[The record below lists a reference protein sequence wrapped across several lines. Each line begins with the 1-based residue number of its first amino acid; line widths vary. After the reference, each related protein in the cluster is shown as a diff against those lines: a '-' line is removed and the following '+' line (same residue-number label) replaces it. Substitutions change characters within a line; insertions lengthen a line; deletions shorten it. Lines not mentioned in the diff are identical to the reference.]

1 MKHSF
6 TLQYG
11 LEYEGKTHFQAAL
24 KPLTIGGELNAM
36 DAIDNL
42 PALPE
47 NPSEAQQS
55 RRAVQETLIYWAQQL
70 SIDGIPQDIITAD
83 YLLNHLSGADYSLL
97 VDEMETLRSKSTAA
111 TEAPAP
117 PRSGSLNTP
126 RSSQTAHQQYRQAV
140 IMLARAG
147 LGAADVRAMCHAELT
162 AWLQDLL
169 ASMGIHSPTG
179 GEVIVSRRLPK
190 PSA

>member
-36 DAIDNL
+36 DAIDSL

-47 NPSEAQQS
+47 HASEAQQS

-97 VDEMETLRSKSTAA
+97 VDEMEALRSKSTAA

-117 PRSGSLNTP
+117 PQRQP
-126 RSSQTAHQQYRQAV
+126 EHPAQQPNR
-140 IMLARAG
+140 
-147 LGAADVRAMCHAELT
+147 
-162 AWLQDLL
+162 
-169 ASMGIHSPTG
+169 
-179 GEVIVSRRLPK
+179 
-190 PSA
+190 PSAIPPSGDYAGTRGAGRGRGARHVPRRANGMAARLACQHGHSQPHRRRSDCVAAAAET

>member
-11 LEYEGKTHFQAAL
+11 LEYEGETHFQAAL
-24 KPLTIGGELNAM
+24 KPLTIGGER
-36 DAIDNL
+36 DDNL

-117 PRSGSLNTP
+117 P
-126 RSSQTAHQQYRQAV
+126 
-140 IMLARAG
+140 
-147 LGAADVRAMCHAELT
+147 AAAA
-162 AWLQDLL
+162 
-169 ASMGIHSPTG
+169 
-179 GEVIVSRRLPK
+179 
-190 PSA
+190 

>member
-117 PRSGSLNTP
+117 P
-126 RSSQTAHQQYRQAV
+126 
-140 IMLARAG
+140 
-147 LGAADVRAMCHAELT
+147 AAAA
-162 AWLQDLL
+162 
-169 ASMGIHSPTG
+169 
-179 GEVIVSRRLPK
+179 
-190 PSA
+190 

>member
-11 LEYEGKTHFQAAL
+11 LEYNGETHFQAAL

-42 PALPE
+42 SALPE

-83 YLLNHLSGADYSLL
+83 YLLNHLSGADYSQL

-117 PRSGSLNTP
+117 P
-126 RSSQTAHQQYRQAV
+126 
-140 IMLARAG
+140 
-147 LGAADVRAMCHAELT
+147 AAAA
-162 AWLQDLL
+162 
-169 ASMGIHSPTG
+169 
-179 GEVIVSRRLPK
+179 
-190 PSA
+190 

>member
-1 MKHSF
+1 MERRGLVRF
-6 TLQYG
+6 GGRYG
-11 LEYEGKTHFQAAL
+11 NPAL
-24 KPLTIGGELNAM
+24 KIH
-36 DAIDNL
+36 
-42 PALPE
+42 
-47 NPSEAQQS
+47 
-55 RRAVQETLIYWAQQL
+55 RRYGSPRA
-70 SIDGIPQDIITAD
+70 
-83 YLLNHLSGADYSLL
+83 
-97 VDEMETLRSKSTAA
+97 
-111 TEAPAP
+111 